1 MASTLFDTS
10 STSSSGYM
18 SKIEQAKQ
26 DFQVSNPH
34 LSGAEL
40 QASWLQAV
48 AAPSS
53 NVYTSTRP
61 SMASQ
66 TPRTMRYSMPNLHE
80 FSPSNFGYMDRTHSA
95 PGMAHQSPP
104 IGLDS
109 TELERCTTSYSDW
122 CQEPANDY
130 TLFPDSSMSNPNVLQ
145 PIDEAPCFSNGTSM
159 VEYSPN
165 DYVSNCI
172 EPVNSNPLFVP
183 IPQHSQQQ
191 GQLTPNQWCSSSDA
205 STSPS
210 TPVTALMT
218 PVTQYSDMSRQ
229 GSYNP
234 NFVDTVSMLRVQSAS
249 SCALPILPEEDGS
262 FPFSFD
268 AESKP
273 ISIAADGHH
282 FSHFTGS
289 SEGFLSPSINNV
301 SASAHGLASIDNE
314 QSDLAEDMRRS
325 TSTSSS
331 ESSMSDAS
339 IPSSIYSRHSRRERE
354 INAQA
359 ASRRIAP
366 KAVELIDETE
376 STSSNAQMARIRSED
391 GSSKTVGLLTKTP
404 YVRPSHPKIMCSFC
418 NERPHGFRGTHEL
431 ERHVARTHAPSR
443 KGFIC
448 IDASTD
454 GKFLANCKH
463 CRNKKVYGAYY
474 NAAAH
479 LRRAHFHP
487 RKRGRKG
494 KNDEKRG
501 GIGGG
506 DDPPMD
512 YLKQNWIRE
521 VEVDNKPSPP
531 SPQSASDDAAEQ
543 FDFNASN
550 PIDIPAAYPQQQI
563 SSMSVPQQMNPSLMM
578 DYGMSMNAGEPL
590 MYDNTAAFPHF
601 DPTLVVPN
609 DINNFQFDADA
620 SY

>member
-1 MASTLFDTS
+1 M
-10 STSSSGYM
+10 
-18 SKIEQAKQ
+18 
-26 DFQVSNPH
+26 
-34 LSGAEL
+34 
-40 QASWLQAV
+40 
-48 AAPSS
+48 
-53 NVYTSTRP
+53 
-61 SMASQ
+61 
-66 TPRTMRYSMPNLHE
+66 
-80 FSPSNFGYMDRTHSA
+80 THQNSA
-95 PGMAHQSPP
+95 
-104 IGLDS
+104 IDLNS
-109 TELERCTTSYSDW
+109 TEIERCTTAYSDW
-122 CQEPANDY
+122 QSTSQEPANDY
-130 TLFPDSSMSNPNVLQ
+130 TLFSGSSMSSQDVLQ
-145 PIDEAPCFSNGTSM
+145 PIEEVACFSNESGM

-172 EPVNSNPLFVP
+172 EPLSSNTHFIP

-218 PVTQYSDMSRQ
+218 PVTQSSDMSRQ
-229 GSYNP
+229 GSYNL
-234 NFVDTVSMLRVQSAS
+234 NFVDNVSMLRVQSAS

-273 ISIAADGHH
+273 ISSNADGSQ
-282 FSHFTGS
+282 FSHFTGF
-289 SEGFLSPSINNV
+289 SEGFLSPSINHV

-359 ASRRIAP
+359 ASRKIAP
-366 KAVELIDETE
+366 KAVELISETE
-376 STSSNAQMARIRSED
+376 SMTSNAQMARIRSED

-418 NERPHGFRGTHEL
+418 NERPDGFRGTHEL
-431 ERHVARTHAPSR
+431 ERHVARAHAPSR

-448 IDASTD
+448 IDASVD

-531 SPQSASDDAAEQ
+531 SPQSASDDATEP
-543 FDFNASN
+543 FDFNAPN
-550 PIDIPAAYPQQQI
+550 PIAVSSAYAQQQQLS
-563 SSMSVPQQMNPSLMM
+563 SSMPTQIQMDPSLLM
-578 DYGMSMNAGEPL
+578 DYGLSMNASEPMM
-590 MYDNTAAFPHF
+590 MYGNTAFPQF
-601 DPTLVVPN
+601 DPTIVVPN
-609 DINNFQFDADA
+609 NINTFQFDADA